1 MQITTAS
8 FVISNTSVEQ
18 CPKDNRPDFAFIGRS
33 NVGKSSLIN
42 ALCQR
47 KNLAKTSSRPG
58 KTQLINHF
66 LINERWYLV
75 DLPGYGYAR
84 VSKKSKKQF
93 QQYITKYFKERKQLC
108 CAFILLDIRHDPQP
122 IDKEFIRW
130 MGEAQ
135 IPFVLVFTK
144 ADKLS
149 AKKAEA
155 QVSNYLTTLEEEWA
169 ALPQHFITSAAKR
182 QGMEA
187 LQGFI
192 GSTLDEIS
200 TIKTF

>member
-1 MQITTAS
+1 
-8 FVISNTSVEQ
+8 
-18 CPKDNRPDFAFIGRS
+18 
-33 NVGKSSLIN
+33 
-42 ALCQR
+42 
-47 KNLAKTSSRPG
+47 
-58 KTQLINHF
+58 
-66 LINERWYLV
+66 
-75 DLPGYGYAR
+75 
-84 VSKKSKKQF
+84 
-93 QQYITKYFKERKQLC
+93 
-108 CAFILLDIRHDPQP
+108 
-122 IDKEFIRW
+122 

-169 ALPQHFITSAAKR
+169 ALPQHFVTSAAKR